1 AAARDAVRQAA
12 ARRPGRSTEQV
23 VQVQIGRL
31 EVTAQPAG
39 GGRPG
44 TPAKER
50 PAATVSL
57 AEYLARG
64 RE

>member
-1 AAARDAVRQAA
+1 M
-12 ARRPGRSTEQV
+12 
-23 VQVQIGRL
+23 QIGRL
-31 EVTAQPAG
+31 EVTARPAG

-44 TPAKER
+44 APAKAR
-50 PAATVSL
+50 AGASLSL

>member
-1 AAARDAVRQAA
+1 M
-12 ARRPGRSTEQV
+12 

-31 EVTAQPAG
+31 EVTAGPAPSG
-39 GGRPG
+39 GTRQRTPSTGRPG
-44 TPAKER
+44 T
-50 PAATVSL
+50 TLSL